1 MFHRSPG
8 AAARTVVALTASA
21 AVFIGSAG
29 AARADVK
36 IVSTLTSSGN
46 RSSGPRISAVTTYYK
61 GKWART
67 ETPQNVLIVD
77 NATGKIYSLN
87 PAEKTYNVVSF
98 AEIGKN
104 PLIAMMDM
112 KTTVSLKPGGQTKT
126 ILGKPTKSYVYT
138 AVLQM
143 SLKKEALQR
152 MAAMNGGAVPS
163 KPPTIPPV
171 TIKGVNWV
179 TEAVKVS
186 TGASSAAM
194 ATLSQMPGMKALA
207 EKFSS
212 VRGVPLEQEVTVISA
227 GGPQGSVDQTS
238 ITKATRIDESPLP
251 DSLFKVPPGYREVP
265 RPVMPGMGR
274 GAGPGGMR
282 HAPASAQ

>member
-8 AAARTVVALTASA
+8 AADRTVVALTAAA

-29 AARADVK
+29 AARADLK

-46 RSSGPRISAVTTYYK
+46 RSSGPRISTVTTYYK

-126 ILGKPTKSYVYT
+126 ILGKRTKSYVYT
-138 AVLQM
+138 AV
-143 SLKKEALQR
+143 
-152 MAAMNGGAVPS
+152 
-163 KPPTIPPV
+163 
-171 TIKGVNWV
+171 
-179 TEAVKVS
+179 
-186 TGASSAAM
+186 
-194 ATLSQMPGMKALA
+194 
-207 EKFSS
+207 
-212 VRGVPLEQEVTVISA
+212 
-227 GGPQGSVDQTS
+227 
-238 ITKATRIDESPLP
+238 
-251 DSLFKVPPGYREVP
+251 
-265 RPVMPGMGR
+265 
-274 GAGPGGMR
+274 
-282 HAPASAQ
+282 